1 MSSKRPL
8 WISQAMTFVLL
19 FI

>member
-8 WISQAMTFVLL
+8 WISQALTFVLL
-19 FI
+19 LI